1 MELLRKKDFNM
12 GDCNYSISLFKQNEG
27 FVVRADVPKNMD
39 FKKNVVFENLIGS
52 ITRVCTNIDLKILYV
67 PNNYEI
73 VENESCSNE
82 HIC

>member
-39 FKKNVVFENLIGS
+39 FKKNVVFEQKNATQSPSNLPKVILEGLVAQYS
-52 ITRVCTNIDLKILYV
+52 IYFGV
-67 PNNYEI
+67 
-73 VENESCSNE
+73 S
-82 HIC
+82 